1 MIDQSYSADNF
12 YRILDYENRKG
23 NYKEGEFFENIKLI
37 NYRIKDF
44 KREYRVGKKDILDGD
59 EKQRFK
65 QSYREGLK
73 EMQEDKMT
81 LLLEELHKVSNNI
94 VNDNWNLALVKQ
106 FDRISGKHVFV
117 TGNTPETFFALKQT
131 QYCIKK
137 LYKVKQSHR
146 NNIVLQV
153 KHLLEDGAP
162 KVVLRADV
170 KNFFETIP
178 IERLLRKINKDNLL
192 SQLAKK
198 IISRV
203 IKKYHTLSD
212 NMLGI
217 PRGIGISAYLSELY
231 LREFDEAIRN
241 LPRVFYYARYVDDII
256 IFLSTDDA
264 DKEEKLRELIAD
276 ILERTSG
283 LELNLNKTSAH
294 IIANPNTDL
303 NIPKEIE
310 YLGYKFLVK
319 KKEIQISLSEKKVS
333 NYKKKIDKLIYIYTK
348 SCKNKKEKKLLVN
361 GIRFLTTNTRLLNN
375 KSNVLI
381 GVYYSN
387 ALLTDLSIWDML
399 DNYVRDK
406 LQFIGANG
414 INEYIES
421 KGYLFRRGFEN
432 KKFTAFRA
440 LQMTTI
446 IKSWK

>member
-1 MIDQSYSADNF
+1 
-12 YRILDYENRKG
+12 
-23 NYKEGEFFENIKLI
+23 
-37 NYRIKDF
+37 
-44 KREYRVGKKDILDGD
+44 
-59 EKQRFK
+59 
-65 QSYREGLK
+65 
-73 EMQEDKMT
+73 
-81 LLLEELHKVSNNI
+81 
-94 VNDNWNLALVKQ
+94 
-106 FDRISGKHVFV
+106 
-117 TGNTPETFFALKQT
+117 
-131 QYCIKK
+131 
-137 LYKVKQSHR
+137 
-146 NNIVLQV
+146 
-153 KHLLEDGAP
+153 
-162 KVVLRADV
+162 
-170 KNFFETIP
+170 
-178 IERLLRKINKDNLL
+178 
-192 SQLAKK
+192 
-198 IISRV
+198 
-203 IKKYHTLSD
+203 
-212 NMLGI
+212 MLGI

-283 LELNLNKTSAH
+283 LELNLNKTSAY

-446 IKSWK
+446 ICVLNKF